1 MESIWLDTEL
11 PHFPP
16 LWGEIHTD
24 VLVIGGGMAGLC
36 CAHTL
41 QEAGINCVVVEKS
54 RLAGGNTRNTTAK
67 ITFQHGLIYDKIV
80 KSKGLETAQKYMKA
94 NSATTKVLQK
104 ENASNKKSI
113 T

>member
-67 ITFQHGLIYDKIV
+67 ITAQHGLCFDKLLRRFGTEL
-80 KSKGLETAQKYMKA
+80 SQA
-94 NSATTKVLQK
+94 
-104 ENASNKKSI
+104 
-113 T
+113 